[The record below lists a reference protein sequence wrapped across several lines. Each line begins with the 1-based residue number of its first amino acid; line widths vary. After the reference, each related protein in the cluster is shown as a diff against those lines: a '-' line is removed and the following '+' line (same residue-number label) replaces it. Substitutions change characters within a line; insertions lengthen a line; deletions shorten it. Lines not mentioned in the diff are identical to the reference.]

1 MWGLFR
7 NKCPSK
13 KDIYSARAAAA
24 APCLLGRHGAGA
36 ILIEFCT
43 LPQRATQIYILSSC
57 DSCTIV
63 VNRLNKNGGVWAD
76 RRNSNFCKKK
86 LSFDTKKRKEKKMDQ
101 RNLSFRASIQSRA
114 EQLRPLV
121 MVLFPLARQCRQKN
135 SRPPPF
141 PALFFLLLNTI
152 WWWVWRAD

>member
-63 VNRLNKNGGVWAD
+63 VNRLNKNGGVCAD

-101 RNLSFRASIQSRA
+101 RNLSFRASNIQSRA
-114 EQLRPLV
+114 ERV
-121 MVLFPLARQCRQKN
+121 CSSSARSLWFC
-135 SRPPPF
+135 
-141 PALFFLLLNTI
+141 FL
-152 WWWVWRAD
+152 WRASVDRKILFRLRFRLSFFSC